1 MSLQPSS
8 YRNVPCSS
16 FLTDCLQSRSS
27 LLYSFFYIAQ
37 PLKVRGFT
45 HWSKKQLSFTAYL
58 PLPFPSGAILDLGT
72 RSSRSGGVL

>member
-8 YRNVPCSS
+8 SRNVPRSS

-27 LLYSFFYIAQ
+27 LIAQ

-58 PLPFPSGAILDLGT
+58 PLPFPSGAILDFGT

>member
-1 MSLQPSS
+1 MPLQPSS
-8 YRNVPCSS
+8 YRNVPRSS

-27 LLYSFFYIAQ
+27 LIAQ

-45 HWSKKQLSFTAYL
+45 RSSKKQLSFTSYL

>member
-8 YRNVPCSS
+8 YRNVPRSS
-16 FLTDCLQSRSS
+16 FPTDCLQSRSS
-27 LLYSFFYIAQ
+27 LIAQ

-45 HWSKKQLSFTAYL
+45 RLSKKQLSFTSSL
-58 PLPFPSGAILDLGT
+58 PFYFPSGAIVDLGT

>member
-8 YRNVPCSS
+8 SRNVPRSS
-16 FLTDCLQSRSS
+16 FLMDCLQSRSS
-27 LLYSFFYIAQ
+27 LIAQ

-45 HWSKKQLSFTAYL
+45 HWSKKQLSFTSYL

-72 RSSRSGGVL
+72 RSSHSGGVL